1 MKRIAIS
8 CLLGSAALLFLSA
21 PPVLADNVSPTLFA
35 TATVDGDPSEW
46 NLAQDFFANMHRA
59 GKADKPLESK
69 AYLRYDCLTHTMYVL
84 VLSEPGVP
92 CEIIPGTAW
101 VALNS
106 QNNKVVLDSS
116 GDDGIPPDFAYVG
129 VGYDGNAAH
138 ARGYEA
144 SFPLAVGTYNLIVHV
159 DVFDAGNTQ
168 TSATIGFPGTGPILA
183 IDCTPLGVESTTW
196 GYVKSLMVR

>member
-35 TATVDGDPSEW
+35 SATVDGDPSEW

-69 AYLRYDCLTHTMYVL
+69 VYLRYDCLTHTMYVL
-84 VLSEPGVP
+84 VLTQPGVP
-92 CEIIPGTAW
+92 ALVDGDAW
-101 VALNS
+101 VALNA
-106 QNNKVVLDSS
+106 QNNKVVTDAS
-116 GDDGIPPDFAYVG
+116 GDDGVAPDFAFVG
-129 VGYDGNAAH
+129 IGYDGDSNH
-138 ARGYEA
+138 AQGYEA
-144 SFPLAVGTYNLIVHV
+144 SFPLAVGTYSLIVHV
-159 DVFDAGNTQ
+159 NVFDAGAGQ
-168 TSATIGFPGTGPILA
+168 TSATIGFPGTGPTLVIA
-183 IDCTPLGVESTTW
+183 CNPVAVEPTTW